1 MTNYTERDNQFYPTL
16 KSLLKKVAASVDW
29 MKISSVLEPSAGKG
43 DIADYVREKLNTPY
57 TRYDTQ
63 IDCIEKDPG
72 LRKILEGKEYHVIHD
87 DFLTYY
93 GKYHYDL
100 VILNPPFSEGDKHLE
115 KALELQKYGGKII
128 CILNAETIE
137 NPYDKTV
144 LLFIVDVLAAVP
156 KKESEDIIYTF
167 FHSGY
172 CYYFAVMLKEAFQR
186 GQVCWCAPYGHMC
199 WLDDN
204 GVAYDIGGICDSEC
218 EFYIPVSYINEGLS
232 DFLHIPGKAFN
243 ASKEYISQAIEKYK
257 TDLLKSVHVTK
268 I

>member
-1 MTNYTERDNQFYPTL
+1 M
-16 KSLLKKVAASVDW
+16 
-29 MKISSVLEPSAGKG
+29 
-43 DIADYVREKLNTPY
+43 EKLERYKMETSVKIKRSELLQEMENGHI
-57 TRYDTQ
+57 TREQANAYLMQ
-63 IDCIEKDPG
+63 YIDEVRHPN
-72 LRKILEGKEYHVIHD
+72 KI
-87 DFLTYY
+87 
-93 GKYHYDL
+93 
-100 VILNPPFSEGDKHLE
+100 P
-115 KALELQKYGGKII
+115 
-128 CILNAETIE
+128 
-137 NPYDKTV
+137 DKTV

-156 KKESEDIIYTF
+156 KKESEDTIYTF

-204 GVAYDIGGICDSEC
+204 GIAYDIGGICDSEC

-232 DFLHIPGKAFN
+232 DFLHIPGKTFN